1 MLEEEDVDFEK
12 LEHIIQLLL
21 ESLKDEDNV
30 VRWTSAKGLGRITQ
44 RLTKDFADQVVE
56 QLPELFKETETDSS
70 WHGGCLALAELCR

>member
-30 VRWTSAKGLGRITQ
+30 VRWTSAKGLGRIT
-44 RLTKDFADQVVE
+44 
-56 QLPELFKETETDSS
+56 
-70 WHGGCLALAELCR
+70 